1 MVFRASMIIATSV
14 SSVPCKLSNSVERS
28 RRQQRRAKAIMAKIY
43 AAAFYGIEAAD
54 IADHSPRNWH
64 GNRVAFLTVPALD

>member
-1 MVFRASMIIATSV
+1 
-14 SSVPCKLSNSVERS
+14 
-28 RRQQRRAKAIMAKIY
+28 MAKIY

-54 IADHSPRNWH
+54 IADHSPRKWH